1 MTRTEIAEVLKK
13 ERKKAGLTQKQAAT
27 AIGRKQQTLASWET
41 ARAQPDAN
49 TLFELCSVYG
59 VSVDEAF
66 GFIDKNKDI
75 KNSIS
80 NDEIELIKLCRC
92 LSDEGITKLS
102 DYVKDLCSIEK
113 YKKNNHL
120 SGDITTETKFA

>member
-1 MTRTEIAEVLKK
+1 MTRTEIAEVLKR

-113 YKKNNHL
+113 YKKNSQL